1 MASNGVDVHV
11 SLVEVGMEGFGRIEE
26 VGYLQIAGLNGQVL
40 GDLPNM

>member
-1 MASNGVDVHV
+1 MASNGISVHV
-11 SLVEVGMEGFGRIEE
+11 SLVEVGMEGFGSIEE